1 MDHVFTGSLIPGP
14 SSHSPCTA
22 TPVTPDNPLHT
33 SAVVVIVTGVFQ
45 SHSLL
50 LLLYQSHCVRECWQL
65 TDRHNIHVTVTL
77 TVTGLCVVF
86 HTLWSQIYLS
96 RLSTCCDGAVSC
108 CVGAVTCCD
117 GAVSCCVGA
126 VSCCVGAVTCCVG
139 AVTCCVGAVTCCDG
153 AVSCCL
159 PMICSPHH
167 RHVKWTC
174 SPHHR
179 PVKWTRRGVLV

>member
-1 MDHVFTGSLIPGP
+1 MLLLSFQLQIIWFHSSLFLVIVDHVFTGSLIPGP

-33 SAVVVIVTGVFQ
+33 SAVVVIVTGDFQ

-50 LLLYQSHCVRECWQL
+50 LLLYQAHCVRECWQL
-65 TDRHNIHVTVTL
+65 TDSHTIHVTVTL

-86 HTLWSQIYLS
+86 HTPWSQLYLS
-96 RLSTCCDGAVSC
+96 RLSTCCV
-108 CVGAVTCCD
+108 

-126 VSCCVGAVTCCVG
+126 VSCCVGAVL
-139 AVTCCVGAVTCCDG
+139 
-153 AVSCCL
+153 CCL
-159 PMICSPHH
+159 PMMCSPHH
-167 RHVKWTC
+167 RHVMWTC

-179 PVKWTRRGVLV
+179 PVKWTRRGVFM